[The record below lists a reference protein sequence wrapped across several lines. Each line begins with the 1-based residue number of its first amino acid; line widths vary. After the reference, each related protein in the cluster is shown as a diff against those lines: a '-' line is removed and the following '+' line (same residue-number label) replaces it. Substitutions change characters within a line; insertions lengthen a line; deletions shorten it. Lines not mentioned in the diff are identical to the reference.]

1 MVSCPNFGTAKE
13 SQKWKTPNRLWC
25 MYVYKYIYIYIHI
38 YIYIYIYIYMFI
50 LLMEQ
55 SHNHP
60 VSHHA
65 TTFSPAFKA
74 KKCVTRPLVFFA
86 GSARNP
92 SSTAFAERS
101 QTWKPNDSRYGGD
114 PNKIEGEA
122 SRKGLWSHL
131 YRFRTVSLLRTPGYP
146 SQFHPQT
153 KQWKWGPNHEKHPWR
168 QTHDYNRSN
177 DQSRLSNFYQTLFML
192 SSGVAYFSMAVLK
205 NP

>member
-1 MVSCPNFGTAKE
+1 
-13 SQKWKTPNRLWC
+13 
-25 MYVYKYIYIYIHI
+25 
-38 YIYIYIYIYMFI
+38 MFI

-60 VSHHA
+60 MSHHA

-101 QTWKPNDSRYGGD
+101 QTWKPNVSRYGGD

-131 YRFRTVSLLRTPGYP
+131 CSRYRTDFAQFPCFEHQGTPHNSIHRRNSGNGAQIMKNIHDGKPTITIDLMIKVDCPISIRHCSCYPQVWPIFR
-146 SQFHPQT
+146 
-153 KQWKWGPNHEKHPWR
+153 W
-168 QTHDYNRSN
+168 
-177 DQSRLSNFYQTLFML
+177 LF
-192 SSGVAYFSMAVLK
+192 
-205 NP
+205 